1 MWFAWTY
8 IWMGGRE
15 PVLSFFWA
23 AAISSF
29 FFFSSFCCCSF
40 FFCKSLTF
48 CASFCI
54 SFYNWES
61 LQHHYWPTHTAC
73 YSKISYRVKKKY
85 TMADLPLVCLS
96 CLIHPW
102 GVSGADPAVASSY
115 PPASPNQKSWNT
127 TSKSIL
133 TVYPNL
139 CLQGNI
145 QSQNLYLLM

>member
-1 MWFAWTY
+1 MLVMWFAWTY

-15 PVLSFFWA
+15 PVLSFLWA

-73 YSKISYRVKKKY
+73 YSYNKLQSKREVHNGRL
-85 TMADLPLVCLS
+85 TSSLPFLS
-96 CLIHPW
+96 DSSLRRFWSWSCCCLIL
-102 GVSGADPAVASSY
+102 S
-115 PPASPNQKSWNT
+115 T
-127 TSKSIL
+127 CISKSEIL
-133 TVYPNL
+133 KH
-139 CLQGNI
+139 NI
-145 QSQNLYLLM
+145 KVNTYSVP